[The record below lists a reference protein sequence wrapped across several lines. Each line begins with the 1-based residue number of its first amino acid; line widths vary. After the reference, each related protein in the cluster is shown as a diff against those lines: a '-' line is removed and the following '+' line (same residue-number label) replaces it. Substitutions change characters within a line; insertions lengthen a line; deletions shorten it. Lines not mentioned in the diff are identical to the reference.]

1 MIIFSEKEHT
11 YVHKESGNKLNGWT
25 SLIKNYTEP
34 FDSETQKIT
43 SAYSMYIGQEY
54 VKLKFGRYKDYSLK
68 DFVDFLNENYP
79 GLPKNFVNEISYE
92 WEYAAILGS
101 EFHNKLEE
109 DSYKLGYEVNPFTD
123 KKYKTIVYKK
133 DYDNQSLLPN
143 LFDLEDGY
151 YPELLVWDFSMG
163 EERTPVTMID
173 KCFIE
178 TIDGVRYIDVDDIK
192 TNKSIWS
199 GKDKFMK
206 GPLSSLYDNTEDKYK
221 LQACFGAKLMETF
234 GYVPRYCGFTHFK
247 EYNKNKNKLYI
258 AKYNKELMENFQ
270 KDWKRLYSKIDEYK

>member
-1 MIIFSEKEHT
+1 MIVFSEKEHT
-11 YVHKESGNKLNGWT
+11 YVHKESGNKLSGWT
-25 SLIKNYTEP
+25 SLIKNYTEA
-34 FDSETQKIT
+34 FDSETQKIA
-43 SAYSMYIGQEY
+43 SAYSMYIGQDY
-54 VKLKFGRYKDYSLK
+54 VKLKFGRYKEYSLK
-68 DFVDFLNENYP
+68 DFVDFLNEDYP

-143 LFDLEDGY
+143 LYDLEDGY
-151 YPELLVWDFSMG
+151 YSELLVWDYSMG
-163 EERTPVTMID
+163 EEITPVTMID

-258 AKYNKELMENFQ
+258 AKYNKELMDNFQ
-270 KDWKRLYSKIDEYK
+270 KDWKSLYSKIDEYK